1 MPVDGLSGFRRRW
14 SCRRLVGPAFGLAGS
29 ILFLLACPLPA
40 AAAVLALVN
49 GDRIS
54 GDLAGFERG
63 KLQWKSSFGGTV
75 KVPLREVLHF
85 RSDTYVDVEFT
96 SGRTWRQCLAVRE
109 GREWQFECV
118 NGNNVTLTADTI
130 KVLSVTRR
138 KAVLDRRG
146 QVDFTLQD
154 SRAETHDFTTR
165 LTADTDWRR
174 DVYKHNLHLDIKKE
188 IEDDVVTER
197 LLSGEYQLDY
207 YFREQWY
214 ALGLAGIERE
224 PTDDGRRLNVLGTG
238 LGYEWIQRARLS
250 VANEVAFGR
259 IERHYDVAPDNR
271 FNAIRI
277 RTLVEYTP
285 ERIDVRFRH
294 ENTFLSDE
302 DGGGFWQFRT
312 ENSASLP
319 VNKRLELIVKYLTE
333 HVRNAVGEFQDP
345 ETELTAGFSYRF

>member
-1 MPVDGLSGFRRRW
+1 MRWEADVVRLRVWRVTTRFLTGLA
-14 SCRRLVGPAFGLAGS
+14 CLLLVGGLCIAPVS
-29 ILFLLACPLPA
+29 
-40 AAAVLALVN
+40 AAVLELVN

-63 KLQWKSSFGGTV
+63 KLQWKTSFGGTV
-75 KVPLREVLHF
+75 KVPLRDVLRF

-96 SGRTWRQCLAVRE
+96 SGRSWRECLAARE

-118 NGNNVTLTADTI
+118 NGNNMTLTANTI
-130 KVLSVTRR
+130 KLLSVTRR
-138 KAVLDRRG
+138 KATLARSG

-165 LTADTDWRR
+165 LTADTELRK
-174 DVYKHNLHLDIKKE
+174 DVYKHNVHVDAKKE

-214 ALGLAGIERE
+214 ALGLVGLERE
-224 PTDDGRRLNVLGTG
+224 PTDDGRRLRVVGTG
-238 LGYEWIQRARLS
+238 LGYEWVQRTRLTI
-250 VANEVAFGR
+250 ANEVAFGR
-259 IERHYDVAPDNR
+259 IERRYDVAPDNR

-277 RTLVEYTP
+277 RTVIEYMP
-285 ERIDVRFRH
+285 EILDLRFRH

-302 DGGGFWQFRT
+302 DGGGVWQFRT

-319 VNKRLELIVKYLTE
+319 LNKRLELIVKYLTE
-333 HVRNAVGEFQDP
+333 HVGNAVGEFQDP
-345 ETELTAGFSYRF
+345 ETELTAGVSYRF

>member
-1 MPVDGLSGFRRRW
+1 MRWEAEVAGPRVWRVASRLRSGLICLLLGWF
-14 SCRRLVGPAFGLAGS
+14 LS
-29 ILFLLACPLPA
+29 ITPA
-40 AAAVLALVN
+40 AAAVLELVN

-63 KLQWKSSFGGTV
+63 KLQWKTSFGGTL
-75 KVPLREVLHF
+75 KVPLRDIVRF
-85 RSDTYVDVEFT
+85 RSETYVDVEFT
-96 SGRTWRQCLAVRE
+96 SGRSWRECVAARE

-118 NGNNVTLTADTI
+118 NGNNMTLTADTI

-138 KAVLDRRG
+138 KAALERKG
-146 QVDFTLQD
+146 QLDFTLQD

-165 LTADTDWRR
+165 LAANTELRK
-174 DVYKHNLHLDIKKE
+174 DVYKHNITVDAKKE

-214 ALGLAGIERE
+214 ALGLVGMERE
-224 PTDDGRRLNVLGTG
+224 PTDDGRYLRVFGTG
-238 LGYEWIQRARLS
+238 LGYEWIQKSRLTL
-250 VANEVAFGR
+250 ANEVAFGR
-259 IERHYDVAPDNR
+259 IERRYDVAPDNR

-277 RTLVEYTP
+277 RTVVEYTP
-285 ERIDVRFRH
+285 DILDLRLRH

-302 DGGGFWQFRT
+302 DGGGVWQFRT

-319 VNKRLELIVKYLTE
+319 VNKRLELIMKYLTE
-333 HVRNAVGEFQDP
+333 HVGNAVGKFQEP
-345 ETELTAGFSYRF
+345 ETELTAGISYRF